1 MTTTETPADEGYA
14 HAQTLADRARHTDL
28 VGDHLAAEDAMRA
41 CGRVQDADD
50 MRIARVAAFRR
61 VPNHGHPV
69 VTLEPWPAADGVV
82 FEHEPLLG
90 RLIGAPACDTC
101 HDALALVIAEHP
113 LAMVEL
119 FARVQALLAPIVLKA
134 DAVVTELVCEIDQGH
149 AWWAV
154 FEGEYAMALRLL
166 ENAEHSDRVH
176 AAHTAAT
183 VFTILSPDTDRT
195 ER

>member
-1 MTTTETPADEGYA
+1 MSAPADEGYA
-14 HAQTLADRARHTDL
+14 RAQTLVNRARET
-28 VGDHLAAEDAMRA
+28 GLAADHVAAEQAMRA
-41 CGRVQDADD
+41 CGRVRDADD
-50 MRIARVAAFRR
+50 MRIARVAGFRQ
-61 VPNHGHPV
+61 VPNHGHRV

-90 RLIGAPACDTC
+90 RLIGAPACDPC
-101 HDALALVIAEHP
+101 HDALTLVIAEQP
-113 LAMVEL
+113 LAIVEL

-134 DAVVTELVCEIDQGH
+134 DAVVTQLVCEIDQGH

-154 FEGEYAMALRLL
+154 HEREYAMALRLL
-166 ENAEHSDRVH
+166 ENTEMPGRVH

-183 VFTILSPDTDRT
+183 VFTILSPHTDRS